1 MPFSPTSPGKRSPG
15 RPKTMKEYEEDIL
28 HLKKENFNL
37 KIRIYFMEQ
46 SRFDPNIPKDIDELR
61 SSYTDL
67 KVC

>member
-1 MPFSPTSPGKRSPG
+1 
-15 RPKTMKEYEEDIL
+15 MKEYEEDIL

-67 KVC
+67 KVGWSYFEIFYLSRII

>member
-1 MPFSPTSPGKRSPG
+1 
-15 RPKTMKEYEEDIL
+15 MKEYEEDIL

-67 KVC
+67 KVG

>member
-1 MPFSPTSPGKRSPG
+1 
-15 RPKTMKEYEEDIL
+15 MKEYEEDIL

-67 KVC
+67 KVGWSYFEICYLSRII